1 MFVLRMKNVRPIGVH
16 HDASFVAL
24 GMTVAS
30 YMVTGIKNCRGMARF
45 G

>member
-1 MFVLRMKNVRPIGVH
+1 VLRMKNMRSIGVH
-16 HDASFVAL
+16 HDARFMAL

-30 YMVTGIKNCRGMARF
+30 NVITGVENGRGMTCF

>member
-1 MFVLRMKNVRPIGVH
+1 MFVLRMKNVRSIGVH
-16 HDASFVAL
+16 HDARFMAL

-30 YMVTGIKNCRGMARF
+30 NVVTGVKNGRGVTRF